1 MVHKSTSV
9 SSKLWLPIRSNQQQF
24 WKGWS
29 AMHIKIE
36 AECVRGLRI
45 IEEIPDLS
53 LCKIE
58 GYNGIGKTNAVKL
71 LQLCTGDQPFPKDDP
86 SWRTFR
92 NQILSAR
99 IHITGLHDAN
109 EIEWVLE
116 PKRWPAQAEPLGD
129 LLGAVRIDGKEAR
142 LRDVSPLL
150 KVYRISVAETPL
162 KALEDRVTEAYNQ
175 VSAWVEEHGQKR
187 QEALDHLLE
196 QVAKRIADSK
206 PETLHSEVLTAQE
219 AKKRAAA
226 LSTKASEARRRVDL
240 FERAVEIADQLDQV
254 RGRGP
259 ELNAK
264 LEELEAQLQEFET
277 KKEQLNSQILTAS
290 ARQQRDEKADHEFDL
305 AQKYL
310 DRQDQSL
317 REAEAALERSAAKA
331 GISPNPEA
339 LEQRRKAASERLNT
353 LTEILPRIN
362 SAPLAIDVL
371 EDLTLRLEEAERDG
385 LNDTQLLEPQDGN
398 SGWTVAELRSA
409 LTNQLE
415 SLRNKAPSTDSE
427 RLTSEIES
435 TRNQLLMLAD
445 VDDALQ
451 TVTQAQE
458 RLTKAQGRLGTAAR
472 NLPGTGTQSLDDLIA
487 SRNAVDNSSRQLQA
501 EHARIEQARE
511 LLGGGMS
518 EEALADTLATLC
530 AEIEVEPA
538 RVRGRSQTARADLDE
553 MVKQESQSAHQAE
566 RAARAASEHKKI
578 IAAAFDWLHSNEEL
592 TWLRRAVPQIESSAD
607 ADEEQQAEILQDIA
621 VRIEGGRNSLE
632 KTFHAVQGIG
642 AALKSLAMRV
652 HNPAA
657 VGRSYD
663 FDAAT
668 RHWLSEEVR
677 QWFDDDL
684 VREALF
690 NSGDNI
696 KLNADDLTVTWTVD
710 GKPHERPLLA
720 FSSGQQAFAYTQAQ
734 VARLDRDE
742 NPPANRLIALD
753 EFNAYLD
760 RERMS
765 SLANYLITR
774 QRTSNRDQ
782 VVVILPLETIP
793 SRSSSADERSLSR
806 ARDLER
812 RGYIAEELL
821 P

>member
-1 MVHKSTSV
+1 
-9 SSKLWLPIRSNQQQF
+9 
-24 WKGWS
+24 
-29 AMHIKIE
+29 MHVKIE
-36 AECVRGLRI
+36 AECARGLRI

-58 GYNGIGKTNAVKL
+58 GYNGIGKTNAIKL
-71 LQLCTGDQPFPKDDP
+71 LQLCTGDQPFSKDDP

-99 IHITGLHDAN
+99 VHITGLHEAN

-116 PKRWPAQAEPLGD
+116 PRRWPAQAEHLGD
-129 LLGAVRIDGKEAR
+129 LLGAVRIDGNEAR
-142 LRDVSPLL
+142 PRDVSPLL
-150 KVYRISVAETPL
+150 KVYHISVAETPL
-162 KALEDRVTEAYNQ
+162 KALADRVTEAHNQ
-175 VSAWVEEHGQKR
+175 VSVWVQEHGQKR
-187 QEALDHLLE
+187 QEALDNLLE

-219 AKKRAAA
+219 AKRRAAT
-226 LSTKASEARRRVDL
+226 LSTKTSEARRRVEI

-264 LEELEAQLQEFET
+264 LEELEAKLQELET
-277 KKEQLNSQILTAS
+277 KKEQLNSQISTAS

-305 AQKYL
+305 AQKNL
-310 DRQDQSL
+310 DRQDKSL

-331 GISPNPEA
+331 GISPNRES
-339 LEQRRKAASERLNT
+339 LEQRRKAESEHLNT

-362 SAPLAIDVL
+362 SAPLIIDVL

-385 LNDTQLLEPQDGN
+385 LNYTQLFEPQDGN
-398 SGWTVAELRSA
+398 SGWTVEQLRSA
-409 LTNQLE
+409 LSNQLE
-415 SLRNKAPSTDSE
+415 SLRKKTPSTDSE
-427 RLTSEIES
+427 KLTSEIDS
-435 TRNQLLMLAD
+435 TRKQLHMLAD

-451 TVTQAQE
+451 TVAQAQE

-472 NLPGTGTQSLDDLIA
+472 NLPGAGTQSLDDLIA
-487 SRNAVDNSSRQLQA
+487 NRNAVDNSSRQLQA

-530 AEIEVEPA
+530 AEIDVEPA
-538 RVRGRSQTARADLDE
+538 RVRGRGQTARTDLDE
-553 MVKQESQSAHQAE
+553 MVKKESQSAHQAE
-566 RAARAASEHKKI
+566 RSARAATEHRKNV
-578 IAAAFDWLHSNEEL
+578 AVAFSWLHSNEEL
-592 TWLRRAVPQIESSAD
+592 TWLRKVVPQIVNSAD
-607 ADEEQQAEILQDIA
+607 ADEERQAEILQDIA
-621 VRIEGGRNSLE
+621 VRIESGRNSLAN
-632 KTFHAVQGIG
+632 TFYAVQGIG
-642 AALKSLAMRV
+642 TALNSLAMRV

-657 VGRSYD
+657 VARPTD
-663 FDAAT
+663 FDTAT

-677 QWFDDDL
+677 QWFDDSL

-690 NSGDNI
+690 DSGDNI
-696 KLNADDLTVTWTVD
+696 KLDSNDLTVTWTVD
-710 GKPHERPLLA
+710 GNPHERSLLA
-720 FSSGQQAFAYTQAQ
+720 FSSGQQAFAYTQSQ

-753 EFNAYLD
+753 EFNALLD

-774 QRTSNRDQ
+774 QQTSNRDQ